1 MKSFLAL
8 GITIALFIF
17 IGCSQPKTE
26 EIHGTWINMEY
37 NKSIHNPDY
46 DFNQKV
52 ILYPDGRFESFN
64 ITSNPKADYKAVYKV
79 EEKWIDKEDNIWYKY
94 RLTEKSWDYP
104 DTFYLSKISNSG
116 KVQEYQYELEIYPK
130 KIDPSRLAYR
140 KYYRE

>member
-1 MKSFLAL
+1 
-8 GITIALFIF
+8 
-17 IGCSQPKTE
+17 
-26 EIHGTWINMEY
+26 MEY
-37 NKSIHNPDY
+37 KGIHNSDY

-79 EEKWIDKEDNIWYKY
+79 EEKWTDKEDNIWYKY

-116 KVQEYQYELEIYPK
+116 KEKECQFDFEFYPK
-130 KIDPSRLAYR
+130 KIDPSRLTYR